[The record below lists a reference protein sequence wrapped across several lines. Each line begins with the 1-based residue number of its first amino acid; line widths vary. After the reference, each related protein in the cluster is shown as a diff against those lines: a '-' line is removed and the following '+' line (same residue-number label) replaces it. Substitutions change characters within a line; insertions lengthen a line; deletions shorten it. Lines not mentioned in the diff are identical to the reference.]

1 MCFFSNMLFIDV
13 DVAPFF
19 MVTFIGTHSNGDNI
33 ELSAWPVLS
42 IIRIGAFYHALV
54 FVWIGSA
61 NKWHCGKEATLI
73 L

>member
-1 MCFFSNMLFIDV
+1 MLMLLPFSWLHSS
-13 DVAPFF
+13 APTLKAKCGWSF
-19 MVTFIGTHSNGDNI
+19 NI

-54 FVWIGSA
+54 SVWIGSA